1 LGIRRVSLLPES
13 SFDIT
18 KLKVIEH
25 LLTVS
30 FVVDSILHHFRVRQ
44 VMIRVLI
51 LPVCEGLLQNLSP
64 QMALTR
70 CGK

>member
-1 LGIRRVSLLPES
+1 LGIRRVSLLRES
-13 SFDIT
+13 NDNIT
-18 KLKVIEH
+18 KLKIIER

-30 FVVDSILHHFRVRQ
+30 FVVDSIPHHFRVLQ

-51 LPVCEGLLQNLSP
+51 LSVSEGLLQNLSP
-64 QMALTR
+64 QMALMR